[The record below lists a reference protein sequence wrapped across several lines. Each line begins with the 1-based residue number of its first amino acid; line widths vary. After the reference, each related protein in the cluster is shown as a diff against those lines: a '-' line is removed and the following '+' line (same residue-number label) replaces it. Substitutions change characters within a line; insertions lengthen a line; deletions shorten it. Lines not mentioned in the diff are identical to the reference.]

1 MFLISVVQFLLVE
14 IWLKMSK
21 FSNLSFEEILNSI
34 DFLQIEVLQN
44 DDGKHYV
51 LHTKS
56 YGSSP
61 TCKTIHE
68 LRNWIETKLGWQII
82 NKCRE

>member
-1 MFLISVVQFLLVE
+1 MN
-14 IWLKMSK
+14 K
-21 FSNLSFEEILNSI
+21 FSNLTFEEILDSI
-34 DFLQIEVLQN
+34 NFSQIEVLQN

-51 LHTKS
+51 LHTNL

-61 TCKTIHE
+61 TCKTIQE